1 MSRDADLRVIAD
13 RAEVALVEL
22 GDLERGPM
30 FRILH
35 RCGKT
40 EGCGPGEEIWAV
52 LLVYRGREF
61 PVPFGLA
68 LLLVFDYLARTRHVP
83 QRASQIAAG
92 LRSLEFYK
100 RHGANAKLEQR
111 RKFSRAAVKEYV
123 KRIRR
128 TLYRTFNEANLP
140 LDAGRVL
147 CSEETEGNEVV
158 YRLRAKV
165 EWAHVANNIPRC

>member
-1 MSRDADLRVIAD
+1 
-13 RAEVALVEL
+13 
-22 GDLERGPM
+22 M

-35 RCGKT
+35 VAED

-52 LLVYRGREF
+52 LLVYRDVNSPCLRPRASACVRLSRENK
-61 PVPFGLA
+61 
-68 LLLVFDYLARTRHVP
+68 ARA

-128 TLYRTFNEANLP
+128 TLYRTSMKQSAV
-140 LDAGRVL
+140 G
-147 CSEETEGNEVV
+147 CWS
-158 YRLRAKV
+158 RALL
-165 EWAHVANNIPRC
+165 